1 MIFFHQMLSQHRLIN
16 NPTTFHRFVMTSYN
30 VVNLYILLGLFLDF
44 VFISLY
50 LFIYTVTKKF
60 YLHSYQKVDHW
71 AFGDILEHKGQTLF
85 RYVYMVRS
93 YIGWYP

>member
-44 VFISLY
+44 VFISLF

-60 YLHSYQKVDHW
+60 YLHSYQKVDHLVNF
-71 AFGDILEHKGQTLF
+71 FGHLVIF
-85 RYVYMVRS
+85 
-93 YIGWYP
+93 